1 MSYGKVKETFWT
13 DEKVQ
18 TWPAEAKLLALY
30 FLSGPH
36 RNILGCARVPDG
48 YILSDLKWDQRTLED
63 AVHCLAENDFIE
75 RDDRTGWTLIV
86 NQLRHDPPL
95 NKNHGTAMLRLAA
108 EVPPGRVSDAL
119 RPRLADSLKP
129 IGMGIEALPK
139 PPPQPIATPE
149 PEPEPLPEPRKQDA
163 RQEPRADVLPPELI
177 PDPRKAIFDDGLRWL
192 AKAVGRPER
201 GLRGMLGRWI
211 KVRGD
216 PDVAAALV
224 AAQQNNPVD
233 PIAWIEARLKSNG
246 QRKPSDLQRRR
257 ALAEEFLGLDVGE
270 PETGGASGDQ
280 APSGEAIASVPDGP
294 SRRY

>member
-1 MSYGKVKETFWT
+1 MSYFSVKNYEQFQHYKDRSPPWIKFYNSVLDDYEFTRLPDTARSHLVAIW
-13 DEKVQ
+13 
-18 TWPAEAKLLALY
+18 LLA
-30 FLSGPH
+30 S
-36 RNILGCARVPDG
+36 
-48 YILSDLKWDQRTLED
+48 RTSNRIPYD
-63 AVHCLAENDFIE
+63 A
-75 RDDRTGWTLIV
+75 GWVGMAIKASTPV
-86 NQLRHDPPL
+86 D
-95 NKNHGTAMLRLAA
+95 LAA
-108 EVPPGRVSDAL
+108 
-119 RPRLADSLKP
+119 LAKAGF
-129 IGMGIEALPK
+129 ILPE
-139 PPPQPIATPE
+139 QPCS
-149 PEPEPLPEPRKQDA
+149 EPLASCAQEARPEREKRESREETEQREKEA
-163 RQEPRADVLPPELI
+163 HEAVRADVLPPELI

-270 PETGGASGDQ
+270 PETGGATGDQ
-280 APSGEAIASVPDGP
+280 APASETISGVPDGP